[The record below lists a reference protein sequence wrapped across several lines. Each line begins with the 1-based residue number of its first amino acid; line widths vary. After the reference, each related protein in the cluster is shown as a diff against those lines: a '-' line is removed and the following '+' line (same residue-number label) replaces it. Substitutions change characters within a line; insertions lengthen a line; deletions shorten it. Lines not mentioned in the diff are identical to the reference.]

1 MWWMAI
7 HICHRSS
14 QHESSHP
21 PISTCPSY
29 YLLSKQMH
37 MYINQPLCVCMMHL
51 LQWTTTSVHHV
62 FYKKCGISKQRRC
75 VLYSWQKNH
84 NCLGPVTY
92 SFNGEYNF
100 WSGHDMFKSSLT
112 AHSLPRV
119 KRLAHIYQMAA
130 SIILP
135 FSKYG
140 ILITGCLKSHDVAHK
155 QQSVHRELLFLCD
168 SLCPYKCNCFLL
180 YVK

>member
-1 MWWMAI
+1 MSKQPRWYHSNANLMPLQKSVARAIMWWMAI

-21 PISTCPSY
+21 PISTCPFY

-84 NCLGPVTY
+84 NCLGPVLIPLMGNTISDQDMTCLSHLWQRTHCQESNVWPTY
-92 SFNGEYNF
+92 IK
-100 WSGHDMFKSSLT
+100 WLQ
-112 AHSLPRV
+112 A
-119 KRLAHIYQMAA
+119 
-130 SIILP
+130 
-135 FSKYG
+135 
-140 ILITGCLKSHDVAHK
+140 
-155 QQSVHRELLFLCD
+155 
-168 SLCPYKCNCFLL
+168 
-180 YVK
+180 